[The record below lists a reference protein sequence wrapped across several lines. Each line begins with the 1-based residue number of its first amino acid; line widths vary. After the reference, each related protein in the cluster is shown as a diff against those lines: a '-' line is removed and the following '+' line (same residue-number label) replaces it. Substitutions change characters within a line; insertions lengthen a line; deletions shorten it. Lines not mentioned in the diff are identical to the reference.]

1 MSAGFLRSR
10 CGRAAIAIASL
21 ACTLPAIAQSE
32 RRSIVTPYL
41 GVDQVVLAP
50 LKGEGEVLTYTNL
63 IAGLRADVQTRRLEA
78 MIDAQYNHSL
88 GWNREAGD
96 FSLLS
101 GIANAR
107 LKVAPGLSLDA
118 GGIATRVRGGG
129 FSGGSSLNG
138 SSTSQVYGGYV
149 GPTYVGKAG
158 IFDVTGGYRLGYVR
172 VDDGDSSDFNGIRL
186 GSRYGES
193 WSHSLNGSIGV
204 APGVLLPLG
213 LVASAGYA
221 REDADRLDQRFE
233 NIFGR
238 LDATLPVSPTVALVG
253 GIGYEEFQLSQRSPV
268 LGGDGTPVIRNG
280 GYVTDETSP
289 RQLIYDQDGLIWDAG
304 VLWRPSRRT
313 RAEARIGHRY
323 GGMTYQGSFTW
334 QGRNSSFGL
343 VLFDGIDSFGRVI
356 TSDVAALSGSLDI
369 ARNPFTQ
376 DLTGCAF
383 STTGGGRCF
392 NDALSGV
399 TGANFR
405 YRGVAA
411 QYGTT
416 FGPWQ
421 WGIGGGYSQ
430 RKFITAGNEL
440 VLIRGTKDENWF
452 ANTNFTYAINERD
465 NLDTIVYFNYFD
477 GTGRTDVMNVGASTS
492 YFRGLTRR
500 LSASASLG
508 VDGVKADDIDTVI
521 SAMGQVGL
529 RYSF

>member
-1 MSAGFLRSR
+1 MNAGSLLSC
-10 CGRAAIAIASL
+10 CGRGAIAAASL
-21 ACTLPAIAQSE
+21 ACALPATAQSQ
-32 RRSIVTPYL
+32 RSIVTPYI

-50 LKGEGEVLTYTNL
+50 LKGEGDVLTYSNL
-63 IAGLRADVQTRRLEA
+63 VAGITAQVQSRRVEA
-78 MIDAQYNHSL
+78 VIDAQYNHSL
-88 GWNREAGD
+88 GWSDDAGD

-118 GGIATRVRGGG
+118 GGIASRIRSNG
-129 FSGGSSLNG
+129 FSGAASLNG
-138 SSTSQVYGGYV
+138 ASTNQIYAGYV
-149 GPTYVGKAG
+149 GPTYAAKAG
-158 IFDVTGGYRLGYVR
+158 IFDVAAAYRLGYAYMDN
-172 VDDGDSSDFNGIRL
+172 DDGDTFEGVPIGNSFRD
-186 GSRYGES
+186 S
-193 WSHSLNGSIGV
+193 WSHSLTGSVGV
-204 APGVLLPLG
+204 APGVVLPVG

-221 REDADRLDQRFE
+221 REDAKQLDQRFA
-233 NIFGR
+233 NVFGR
-238 LDATLPVSPTVALVG
+238 LDATLPVSPTFALLG
-253 GIGYEEFQLSQRSPV
+253 GIGYEEFEISQRSPL
-268 LGGDGTPVIRNG
+268 LGADGTPIIRNG
-280 GYVTDETSP
+280 SYVTDEGSP
-289 RQLIYDQDGLIWDAG
+289 RALIYDQDGIIWDAG

-313 RAEARIGHRY
+313 TAEARIGHRY

-356 TSDVAALSGSLDI
+356 TGDVSALSGNLDI

-405 YRGVAA
+405 FRGIAA
-411 QYGTT
+411 QYGAT
-416 FGPWQ
+416 FGAWQ

-430 RKFITAGNEL
+430 RKFITAGNERVL
-440 VLIRGTKDENWF
+440 VRGTKDENWF
-452 ANTNFTYAINERD
+452 ANTNFTYALNAQD
-465 NLDTIVYFNYFD
+465 NIDTIIYFNYFD
-477 GTGRTDVMNVGASTS
+477 GTGRTDVTNIGASTS
-492 YFRGLTRR
+492 YFKGLTRR
-500 LSASASLG
+500 LSATASLG
-508 VDGVKADDIDTVI
+508 VDGVKADEIDTVI